1 MYPSDEWETMSG
13 MHLLLFLI
21 KPHTTGRLKE
31 VAAALIAVA
40 GALMV
45 IGSMMPMGRRGGQ
58 WFAGLALAAGG
69 VIAVIALHWG
79 AK

>member
-1 MYPSDEWETMSG
+1 
-13 MHLLLFLI
+13 MHLAMFVI
-21 KPHTTGRLKE
+21 KLHTTIRLKE
-31 VAAALIAVA
+31 VAAALIAIA

-45 IGSMMPMGRRGGQ
+45 LGSTMPMGRRGGQ
-58 WFAGLALAAGG
+58 WLAGLALAVAG

>member
-1 MYPSDEWETMSG
+1 
-13 MHLLLFLI
+13 MHPLLFVI
-21 KPHTTGRLKE
+21 KLHTTIRLKE
-31 VAAALIAVA
+31 LAAALIAVA

-45 IGSMMPMGRRGGQ
+45 IGAMMPMGRRGGQ
-58 WFAGLALAAGG
+58 WLAGLALAGAG

>member
-1 MYPSDEWETMSG
+1 
-13 MHLLLFLI
+13 MHPLLFVI
-21 KPHTTGRLKE
+21 KLHTTIRLKE
-31 VAAALIAVA
+31 LAAALIAIA

-58 WFAGLALAAGG
+58 WLAGLALAGAG